1 MSFNNYTSMTFG
13 FFRIVVC
20 PFAYVGSKFI
30 IRVLDQHFS
39 VIIIKLIS
47 VFNVYNDLNE
57 Y

>member
-1 MSFNNYTSMTFG
+1 MTFG

-30 IRVLDQHFS
+30 IRVFDQHFS